1 MSRLISRLI
10 NGCGTRAGQ
19 SGVALIAVMMAVLIL
34 TIVVAALVIATMGE
48 SALSFDQLRGSQ
60 AGAVAEA
67 AAYRALAE
75 LRRRIEVDLR
85 NEIEISGTAGT
96 IRAICSNAARN
107 HEIIT
112 TYANPAGAPA
122 WADDG
127 SQAILDIGTAGS
139 PIAMT
144 ARDTGTLIGTFHARI
159 LVRRSGRAATC
170 TPEGTV
176 PERYEMWFDYAII
189 ATGMVGNGRRT
200 VCLRSPGADACP
212 RWVAGSPA
220 GSNAG
225 FPVLVAR
232 SSYSQRALLVFGQ
245 SDVWMFDTSVFPG
258 PVHMNNYLQIWGSPL
273 FSDTVSQSGNT
284 VRFGN
289 NGNPVFLPASSN
301 PPYDVP
307 RGNQIVRNAPTIPPP
322 DLSSNPARAAVGL
335 APTGPDPTWAEI
347 RGGTTDLPDSSG
359 VVQPGTYIMDQ
370 RCPTTGCGGIVVAGN
385 ASRLVLAVE
394 GGRQV
399 IYVRV
404 PGAGPATPSRP
415 GPDIRIVLDPA
426 ASEVRTYWGA
436 GWTCGSSGEYCR
448 TYTGVR
454 LNGVIYIGGA
464 LTAGGIGL
472 GLFGIVQQD
481 TPLTIAADRD
491 IEITDHLVYQRPP
504 AGPGDNP
511 GNVLGLWSRNG
522 NVTIVGQYAPDN
534 LYVDAVVLTP
544 AGRFWVRGWDTLR
557 NKGTISFLGSTVQQV
572 YGEFGGFDP
581 ITGYGRAM
589 TYDWRLRSNVSPPFF
604 PLTPGYTAIR
614 APGLPD
620 PLYDKPRWEEVVGQ

>member
-1 MSRLISRLI
+1 MTSSRVNR
-10 NGCGTRAGQ
+10 CGTWTGQ

-34 TIVVAALVIATMGE
+34 TLVVAALVVATMGE

-85 NEIEISGTAGT
+85 NEIELSGTAGT
-96 IRAICSNAARN
+96 IRAICSNAVRN
-107 HEIIT
+107 REIIT
-112 TYANPAGAPA
+112 TYANPAGGPA
-122 WADDG
+122 WTDDG

-139 PIAMT
+139 PIVMT
-144 ARDTGTLIGTFHARI
+144 ARDTGMLIGTFHARI
-159 LVRRSGRAATC
+159 LVRRSGRAAIC
-170 TPEGTV
+170 TAMGTV
-176 PERYEMWFDYAII
+176 PERYEMWFDYAIV
-189 ATGMVGNGRRT
+189 ATGISGNGRRT
-200 VCLRSPGADACP
+200 VCLRSPGADTCS

-220 GSNAG
+220 GSNTG

-232 SSYSQRALLVFGQ
+232 SSYSQRALLVFGS
-245 SDVWMFDTSVFPG
+245 SDVWMFDTSEFPG
-258 PVHMNNYLQIWGSPL
+258 PVHMNQYLQIWGGPL

-289 NGNPVFLPASSN
+289 SGNPVFLPASSN

-307 RGNQIVRNAPTIPPP
+307 RGNQIVRGAPTIPPP

-335 APTGPDPTWAEI
+335 APTGSDPTGREI
-347 RGGTTDLPDSSG
+347 REGTTDLADNASPVPQG
-359 VVQPGTYIMDQ
+359 AYVMDQ
-370 RCPTTGCGGIVVAGN
+370 MCGAPVCGGIYISGN
-385 ASRLVLAVE
+385 VSRLVLAVE
-394 GGRQV
+394 SGLQV
-399 IYVRV
+399 VYVRV
-404 PGAGPATPSRP
+404 PGAGAATPASP

-426 ASEVRTYWGA
+426 ASEVRTQWGP

-448 TYTGVR
+448 TYPGVR
-454 LNGVIYIGGA
+454 LNGVIYIDGA

-491 IEITDHLVYQRPP
+491 IEIADHLVYQRPP

-534 LYVDAVVLTP
+534 LYIDAVVLTP
-544 AGRFWVRGWDTLR
+544 VGRFWVRGWDTLR
-557 NKGTISFLGSTVQQV
+557 NKGVISFLGSTVQQV

-581 ITGYGRAM
+581 ITGYGRSM

-604 PLTPGYTAIR
+604 PMTPGYTAIR
-614 APGLPD
+614 TPGLPD
-620 PLYDKPRWEEVVGQ
+620 PLYDKPHWEEVVGQ

>member
-1 MSRLISRLI
+1 MMSRRVD
-10 NGCGTRAGQ
+10 GCGTRAGQ

-34 TIVVAALVIATMGE
+34 TILVAAMAIATMGE

-96 IRAICSNAARN
+96 ISAICSNAARN
-107 HEIIT
+107 REIIT
-112 TYANPAGAPA
+112 TYASPAGGPP

-127 SQAILDIGTAGS
+127 SQAVLDIGTAGS

-170 TPEGTV
+170 TPMGTV
-176 PERYEMWFDYAII
+176 PERYEMWFDYAIV
-189 ATGMVGNGRRT
+189 ATGVSGNGRRT
-200 VCLRSPGADACP
+200 VCLRSPGADACS

-220 GSNAG
+220 GSNTG

-232 SSYSQRALLVFGQ
+232 SSYSQRALLVFGS
-245 SDVWMFDTSVFPG
+245 SDVWMFDTSEFPG
-258 PVHMNNYLQIWGSPL
+258 PVHMNHFLQIWGSPL

-289 NGNPVFLPASSN
+289 SGNPVFLPASSN

-335 APTGPDPTWAEI
+335 APTGSDPTRAEI
-347 RGGTTDLPDSSG
+347 RRGTFDLDDNASLVP
-359 VVQPGTYIMDQ
+359 QGTYVMDQ
-370 RCPTTGCGGIVVAGN
+370 MCGAPACGGIYIRGN
-385 ASRLVLAVE
+385 VSRLVLAVE
-394 GGRQV
+394 SGHQV

-404 PGAGPATPSRP
+404 PGAGPATPSSP

-426 ASEVRTYWGA
+426 ASEVRTQWGP

-448 TYTGVR
+448 TYPGVR
-454 LNGVIYIGGA
+454 LNGVIYIDGA

-491 IEITDHLVYQRPP
+491 IEIADHLVYQRPP

-511 GNVLGLWSRNG
+511 VNVLGLWSRNG
-522 NVTIVGQYAPDN
+522 HVTIVGQYAPDN
-534 LYVDAVVLTP
+534 LYIDAVVLTP

-557 NKGTISFLGSTVQQV
+557 NKGIVSFLGSTVQQV

-581 ITGYGRAM
+581 ITGYGRSM

-620 PLYDKPRWEEVVGQ
+620 PLYDKPPWEEVVGQ